1 MPFVQIQLLLVHLL
15 AAIATTC
22 LATLFMQATVALHG
36 LWHLPGGKLRDVF
49 RDFFDSVLDTFD
61 HAWNVLLDS
70 DSLIGSCSVSR
81 GSSILASAGCTMDSS
96 AGFNAGFGLCFAV
109 GAAAVD
115 FLRGGRVGTK
125 SSPDMVPLGSR
136 AKGALLLEDE
146 VGTNEFLHLSLHFRK
161 LSLEVQDAL
170 NETAVAVAHCS
181 ASDQ

>member
-1 MPFVQIQLLLVHLL
+1 MPFVQIQLILVHLL
-15 AAIATTC
+15 AAIATTR
-22 LATLFMQATVALHG
+22 LATLFMQATVAVHG

-49 RDFFDSVLDTFD
+49 RDSFDSVLDALD
-61 HAWNVLLDS
+61 HAWNVLLDN

-115 FLRGGRVGTK
+115 FLRGGIVGTK
-125 SSPDMVPLGSR
+125 SSPDMVPLGSH
-136 AKGALLLEDE
+136 AKGALLLVDE
-146 VGTNEFLHLSLHFRK
+146 VVRMSSSISLHFRK
-161 LSLEVQDAL
+161 LSLEVQGAL
-170 NETAVAVAHCS
+170 NETAVAIAHCS